1 MSREINSEHNGLR
14 FLFEDFR
21 SIKKEFFSYFFLFI
35 QFVYF
40 SGLVR
45 QFGSDEFLVFNIV
58 FSAFIC
64 FLKERITRRSLK
76 VILISIIIF
85 SVINLVSS
93 FVFGFNIQLFAGYL
107 GRILLGYL
115 IILYLKNE
123 FYEKF
128 EILVTILALISLP
141 LFLIQIIYPDFFHFF
156 DSLSNAVLSEA
167 RSEQTDSN
175 IMGHKY
181 LFVFIYNGWATFRNS
196 GFMWEPAAFGAM
208 LTWAAIFNILRNNF
222 VMNSRLYILL
232 IAAFTTFSL
241 GTYIYIAGIFLLLSL
256 KNKKLTFPKLMFL
269 LSILII
275 IGSQLNLVNENLEMM
290 KAKVKAEEKN
300 RERALT
306 GTAEETDISRV
317 AAFELSMNYFLD
329 WPFGYGLA
337 VEDIPDAKY
346 LGNSPNGLMKILVT
360 WGIFGIILVVWSV
373 VKLLRYNMD
382 FYRNNIPRLL
392 RIGLLF
398 LFIIPISGNPFYNQP
413 LLFSLIFGIW
423 VLRPNLD
430 YVDLSV
436 NIIKNNY

>member
-1 MSREINSEHNGLR
+1 MSRAINSEHNGLR
-14 FLFEDFR
+14 FLFEELR

-45 QFGSDEFLVFNIV
+45 QFGTDEFLIFNIL

-64 FLKERITRRSLK
+64 VLKERITRRGFK

-85 SVINLVSS
+85 SVINLVPS
-93 FVFGFNIQLFAGYL
+93 FVFGFNIRLFAGYL
-107 GRILLGYL
+107 GRIFLGYL
-115 IILYLKNE
+115 IILYFNNE

-128 EILVTILALISLP
+128 ENLVTILALISLP
-141 LFLIQIIYPDFFHFF
+141 LYLIQIFYQDFFHFF
-156 DSLSNAVLSEA
+156 DSLSNAVLSEQ
-167 RSEQTDSN
+167 RSKQTGSN

-181 LFVFIYNGWATFRNS
+181 LFVFLYNGWATLRNS

-208 LTWAAIFNILRNNF
+208 LTWAAILNILRNNF

-232 IAAFTTFSL
+232 LTAFTTFSL
-241 GTYIYIAGIFLLLSL
+241 GTYIYLAGIFSLLSL

-269 LSILII
+269 LSILIL

-290 KAKVKAEEKN
+290 RAKVKAEERH

-306 GTAEETDISRV
+306 GTAEETEISRV
-317 AAFELSMNYFLD
+317 AAFELNINYFLN

-337 VEDIPDAKY
+337 AEDIPDAKY
-346 LGNSPNGLMKILVT
+346 LGRSPNGLMKILVT
-360 WGIFGIILVVWSV
+360 WGIFGILLVVCSV
-373 VKLLRYNMD
+373 VKLLKYNMD
-382 FYRNNIPRLL
+382 FYQNNIHWLFRL
-392 RIGLLF
+392 GLLF

-430 YVDLSV
+430 YSKYSSV
-436 NIIKNNY
+436 SERLIK